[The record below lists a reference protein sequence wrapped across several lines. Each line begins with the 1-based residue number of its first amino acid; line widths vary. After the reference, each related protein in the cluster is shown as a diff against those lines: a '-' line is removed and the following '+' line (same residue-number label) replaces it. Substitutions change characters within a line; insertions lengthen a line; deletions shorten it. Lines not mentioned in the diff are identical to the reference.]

1 MLFRIEQRLLVFIIN
16 CFFMTYAFAAADKP
30 FIVTD
35 ITSFDEPWAL
45 AFLPD
50 GRLLVT
56 EKKGKLLI
64 VSQDGKKIGPVSGVP
79 EVDYGGQG
87 GFGDVMPHPNFENNN
102 VIYLS
107 YVEAGQDNKRGAAVI
122 KAQLVINSEGG
133 ALSDIEV
140 IWRQNPKVTGR
151 GHYGHR
157 LIFSDNGYLFISSG
171 DRQKFDP
178 AQNMK
183 ANLGKII
190 RLHDDGSIPS
200 DNPFIEHGGITSQIW
215 SLGHRNPLG
224 IAFDEDG
231 QLWNIEMGPEGGD
244 ELNRVVR
251 GENYGYPIVSNG
263 DHYDGRDIPD
273 HPTRPEFTPPKTW
286 WTPVISPSAFIIY
299 SGDLFANWKGMGFIT
314 GLSSESLVRIEF
326 NGENAHEAERFDM
339 GGRIRSIRQGPNG
352 GIWILEDGRNSNKSR
367 LLKLVPRQE
376 KSIH

>member
-1 MLFRIEQRLLVFIIN
+1 MN
-16 CFFMTYAFAAADKP
+16 SGFF
-30 FIVTD
+30 
-35 ITSFDEPWAL
+35 
-45 AFLPD
+45 
-50 GRLLVT
+50 
-56 EKKGKLLI
+56 
-64 VSQDGKKIGPVSGVP
+64 KKISIFLKAINLFDNWYLYPLVYFKITKK
-79 EVDYGGQG
+79 E
-87 GFGDVMPHPNFENNN
+87 H
-102 VIYLS
+102 VIFKTKTGLKIKIRVNSTDLMALTHVWMIQEYS
-107 YVEAGQDNKRGAAVI
+107 EDN
-122 KAQLVINSEGG
+122 
-133 ALSDIEV
+133 
-140 IWRQNPKVTGR
+140 
-151 GHYGHR
+151 
-157 LIFSDNGYLFISSG
+157 FSDNGYLFISSG

-224 IAFDEDG
+224 IAFDENG

-286 WTPVISPSAFIIY
+286 WSPVISPSAFIIY